1 MAYNLEVKYYN
12 SFWLKQVTTPSI
24 NPTGSGDGE
33 PSYCSVFPGFPYEK
47 NNTLSTSATKP
58 NWPFV
63 SNVYNPES
71 FYSNVFNEDNNNY
84 DPDGGSK
91 WIIEESRIKGGF
103 NNAQVDLGVRAYLKE
118 DSNDVRNRPNALIYS
133 GTFNSNTNVNNTN
146 VFSVAEDITKAVD
159 PHNGSI
165 QLVHAMDNNLTIFQ
179 ENKVSTALIDK
190 DYIYSAEGA
199 PVSTQSDVVI
209 GQITPYVGD
218 YGISRNPESFAYF
231 GFRRYFTD
239 KDRNAVLRLSRDG
252 ITEIS
257 SYGMKDYFRDELA
270 KITDLKQIR
279 SEAYQLNYNSS
290 TGFLDQGPNNLS
302 GNSIPSPFGPWVG
315 IEERRTSATSSDI
328 LIGSLI
334 ELNKNYNPN
343 SPNSGWINTSV
354 FVTGVGD
361 VDGRRLIY
369 INRGPLNVSDTG
381 LNPYVRFVY
390 SDKDNIIGG
399 YDNYKSN
406 YVLSLQKELGSKTS
420 NELSD
425 SYNTLCFDETV
436 QGWTTFYTYRP
447 NNIFSLKNNFY
458 TTKEASLYK
467 HYDSSVLHNSFYGA
481 DPAAS
486 SITFVF
492 NGNPSTNKNFKTIN
506 YEGTNGWRVDTFSSD
521 ETENLTQA
529 VTSTSTS
536 GTGYGGSTTTTTT
549 TTTSSSTSY
558 SADQTKEVLSF
569 EEGGYIESGVQY
581 RQGFYRKNNK
591 YYANLVNNSQPSQ
604 GEVNFGPSITGI
616 KGFFATVKM
625 STDNVTDVGGVKELF
640 AASTEFV
647 LSR

>member
-1 MAYNLEVKYYN
+1 MSYSLEIKYYN
-12 SFWLKQVTTPSI
+12 SFWLKHVTTPSI
-24 NPTGSGDGE
+24 HPVEPGDGR

-58 NWPFV
+58 NWPFPV
-63 SNVYNPES
+63 SIFYTPTS

-84 DPDGGSK
+84 NKNNGVK

-133 GTFNSNTNVNNTN
+133 GIFNSNTNVNNTN

-165 QLVHAMDNNLTIFQ
+165 QLIYAMDNNLTIFQ

-190 DYIYSAEGA
+190 DAIYSAEGA
-199 PVSTQSDVVI
+199 PMSTQSDVVV
-209 GQITPYVGD
+209 GQVTPYTGD

-257 SYGMKDYFRDELA
+257 AYGMKDYFRDELA
-270 KITDLKQIR
+270 KIADFKQIR
-279 SEAYQLNYNSS
+279 SEAYKLTYNSS
-290 TGFLDQGPNNLS
+290 TGFLDQGPDNLS
-302 GNSIPSPFGPWVG
+302 GNPQAAGFGPWV
-315 IEERRTSATSSDI
+315 SLATREAIPDV
-328 LIGSLI
+328 LIGSLV
-334 ELNKNYNPN
+334 ELNLNYNPN
-343 SPNSGWINTSV
+343 SPNAGWINTSV
-354 FVTGVGD
+354 FVTGIGD
-361 VDGRRLIY
+361 VDGSSLIY
-369 INRGPLNVSDTG
+369 INRGPLNVDQVS

-458 TTKEASLYK
+458 TTKEASLYR
-467 HYDSSVLHNSFYGA
+467 HYDPSALHNSFYGA

-492 NGNPSTNKNFKTIN
+492 NGNPSINKNFKTIN
-506 YEGTNGWRVDTFSSD
+506 YEGTNGWKVDSFSSGD
-521 ETENLTQA
+521 TQI
-529 VTSTSTS
+529 TS
-536 GTGYGGSTTTTTT
+536 GTTISNSTYGGST
-549 TTTSSSTSY
+549 SGSSTSY
-558 SADQTKEVLSF
+558 SSSADQTNEVLSF

-591 YYANLVNNSQPSQ
+591 YYANLVNNSQASQ

>member
-1 MAYNLEVKYYN
+1 MSYSLEVKYYN
-12 SFWLKQVTTPSI
+12 SFWLKQVTTPSL
-24 NPTGSGDGE
+24 NPSSSSDGK

-58 NWPFV
+58 NWPFD
-63 SNVYNPES
+63 SIVYTPVS
-71 FYSNVFNEDNNNY
+71 FYSNVFAEDNNNY
-84 DPDGGSK
+84 DKKNGVK

-103 NNAQVDLGVRAYLKE
+103 NNAQVDLGARAYLKE
-118 DSNDVRNRPNALIYS
+118 DSNDVRNRSNALIYS
-133 GTFNSNTNVNNTN
+133 GVLNSTTNINNTN
-146 VFSVAEDITKAVD
+146 VFSIAEDITKAVD

-165 QLVHAMDNNLTIFQ
+165 QLIHAMDNNLTIFQ

-190 DYIYSAEGA
+190 DYIYSAEGT

-209 GQITPYVGD
+209 GQVTPYVGD

-257 SYGMKDYFRDELA
+257 AYGMKDYFRDELA
-270 KITDLKQIR
+270 KIVDFKQIR
-279 SEAYQLNYNSS
+279 SEAYPLLYNNS

-302 GNSIPSPFGPWVG
+302 GTLQAAGFGPWVG
-315 IEERRTSATSSDI
+315 LNTREDI
-328 LIGSLI
+328 PDVLIGSLV
-334 ELNKNYNPN
+334 ELNLNYNPN
-343 SPNSGWINTSV
+343 SPNAGWINTGI

-361 VDGRRLIY
+361 VDGSSLIY
-369 INRGPLNVSDTG
+369 INEGPLGVEQTG

-425 SYNTLCFDETV
+425 SYNTLCFDETAT
-436 QGWTTFYTYRP
+436 GWTTFYTYRP

-458 TTKEASLYK
+458 TTKEGSIYR
-467 HYDSSVLHNSFYGA
+467 HYSPSVNYNNFYGV
-481 DPAAS
+481 DNSS

-492 NGNPSTNKNFKTIN
+492 NNGPSVSKNFKTIS
-506 YEGTNGWRVDTFSSD
+506 YEGSDGWKVENFTSDATDNAGSESRDTVNVVKSYQ
-521 ETENLTQA
+521 E
-529 VTSTSTS
+529 
-536 GTGYGGSTTTTTT
+536 GS
-549 TTTSSSTSY
+549 
-558 SADQTKEVLSF
+558 
-569 EEGGYIESGVQY
+569 YIENGVSY
-581 RQGFYRKNNK
+581 RVGFYRKNNK
-591 YYANLVNNSQPSQ
+591 YYANLVNNSQASQ
-604 GEVNFGPSITGI
+604 GEVNFGQSITGI

-625 STDNVTDVGGVKELF
+625 STDNVTGIGGVKELF
-640 AASTEFV
+640 AVSTEFV
-647 LSR
+647 ISR